1 MWYSNFYYVYGY
13 IFEDKYYAL
22 RKELNMYYVPD
33 GTALAGFYECKE
45 CANRFLSI
53 QVGPSLVCPYCGE
66 QPNME
71 IGPDE
76 EMPVAT
82 ETAKLLS
89 VVRGEEEV
97 ERMDALLSLAVTG
110 GDYDWM

>member
-1 MWYSNFYYVYGY
+1 MSTIPIGAAYLV
-13 IFEDKYYAL
+13 L
-22 RKELNMYYVPD
+22 RAQRDELDV
-33 GTALAGFYECKE
+33 GLAETPGDEGV
-45 CANRFLSI
+45 LDI
-53 QVGPSLVCPYCGE
+53 VQVGPTLVCPYCGE

-82 ETAKLLS
+82 ESAKLIS
-89 VVRGEEEV
+89 VVQGEEEV

-110 GDYDWM
+110 GDYNWM